1 MAFYIHNRENWTDF
15 TWDNKK
21 VLLKLSETR
30 NLQGKLL
37 GRMESLGFDLQ
48 NEAILSTLTLEIV
61 KSSEIEGEILETE
74 QVRSSIAR
82 RLGIDIAGA
91 VESERHIDGI
101 VEMMLDATQ
110 RYDLPL
116 TKERL
121 FGWHSALFPTGWS
134 NMFKITVAD
143 WRKDIKGSMQVVSG
157 PLGREKVYFEAPAA
171 ERIDSEME
179 KLLDWIEAEKEVD
192 PVLKAAISHL
202 WFVTIHP
209 FEDGNGRITRAIT
222 EMILARSDNSVKR
235 FYSMSAQIG
244 VQRKQYYEVLERT
257 QKGDSDIT
265 EWILWFLECLQE
277 AINSTYDVLQRVLQK
292 AEFWKTHSSTILNER
307 QQKMINRLLDGF
319 TGKLTTTKWG
329 KICKCSQDTALRD
342 IQDLIKKNILH
353 KEPSGGRSTNY
364 ELIEMPGGSRVG
376 YR

>member
-1 MAFYIHNRENWTDF
+1 MTLYIHNRPNWTDF

-21 VLLKLSETR
+21 VLLQLSETR

-48 NEAILSTLTLEIV
+48 NEAMLNTLTLDIV

-110 RYDLPL
+110 RYAEPL

-121 FGWHSALFPTGWS
+121 LGWHSALFPTGWS
-134 NMFKITVAD
+134 NMFKIVVAD
-143 WRKDIKGSMQVVSG
+143 WRKDIRGSMQVVSG
-157 PLGREKVYFEAPAA
+157 PLGRENVHFEAPDAS
-171 ERIDSEME
+171 RVDSEME
-179 KLLDWIEAEKEVD
+179 KLLNWIENEKEID
-192 PVLKAAISHL
+192 LVLKAAIAHL

-222 EMILARSDNSVKR
+222 DMILARSDKSVRR
-235 FYSMSAQIG
+235 FYSMSAQIR
-244 VQRKQYYEVLERT
+244 VERKQYYDILEKT

-265 EWILWFLECLQE
+265 EWILWFLECLRN
-277 AINSTYDVLQRVLQK
+277 AINSTTDVLSKVLQK
-292 AEFWKTHSSTILNER
+292 ADFWKLHSTTILTER

-329 KICKCSQDTALRD
+329 EICKCSQDTALRD
-342 IQDLIKKNILH
+342 IQDLIDKEILQ
-353 KEPSGGRSTNY
+353 KEPSGGRSTSY
-364 ELIEMPGGSRVG
+364 ELK
-376 YR
+376 

>member
-1 MAFYIHNRENWTDF
+1 MAFYIHNREKWTDF

-48 NEAILSTLTLEIV
+48 NEAILNTLTLEIV
-61 KSSEIEGEILETE
+61 KSSEIEGEILETK

-91 VESERHIDGI
+91 IESERHIDGI
-101 VEMMLDATQ
+101 VEMMLNATQ
-110 RYDLPL
+110 QYDLPL

-143 WRKDIKGSMQVVSG
+143 WRKDTKGSMKVVSG
-157 PLGREKVYFEAPAA
+157 PLGREKVHFEAPVA
-171 ERIDSEME
+171 ERIDSEID
-179 KLLDWIEAEKEVD
+179 KLLDWIENEMEVD

-235 FYSMSAQIG
+235 FYSMSAQIR
-244 VQRKQYYEVLERT
+244 VERKQYYEVLERT
-257 QKGDSDIT
+257 QKGNSDIT
-265 EWILWFLECLQE
+265 DWILWFLECLQE
-277 AINSTYDVLQRVLQK
+277 AIKSTYGVLQKVFQK
-292 AEFWKTHSSTILNER
+292 AEFWKIHSSTILNKR

-342 IQDLIKKNILH
+342 IQDLIKKNILQ

-364 ELIEMPGGSRVG
+364 ELIELPGSNNT
-376 YR
+376 YT

>member
-1 MAFYIHNRENWTDF
+1 MYIHERINWTDF

-30 NLQGKLL
+30 NLQGRLL

-48 NEAILSTLTLEIV
+48 NEAMLNTLTLEIV
-61 KSSEIEGEILETE
+61 KSSEIEGEVLETE

-110 RYDLPL
+110 RYELPL

-143 WRKDIKGSMQVVSG
+143 WRKDLKGSMQVVSG
-157 PLGREKVYFEAPAA
+157 PIGREKVHFEAPVA
-171 ERIDSEME
+171 ERIDTEMK
-179 KLLDWIEAEKEVD
+179 KLLDWIENETDVD

-222 EMILARSDNSVKR
+222 EMILARSDKSVKR
-235 FYSMSAQIG
+235 FYSMSAQIR
-244 VQRKQYYEVLERT
+244 VERKLYYEVLERT
-257 QKGDSDIT
+257 QKGNSDIT
-265 EWILWFLECLQE
+265 EWILWFLECLQG
-277 AINSTYDVLQRVLQK
+277 AISSTYGILQKVLDK
-292 AEFWKTHSSTILNER
+292 AEFWKLHASTILNER
-307 QQKMINRLLDGF
+307 QQKMINKILDGF
-319 TGKLTTTKWG
+319 EGKLTTTKWG

-342 IQDLIKKNILH
+342 IQDLIKKDILQ
-353 KEPSGGRSTNY
+353 KEASGGRSTNY
-364 ELIEMPGGSRVG
+364 ELRKMLGDNTDQL
-376 YR
+376 